1 MSTSIPS
8 VVGEAAAVGVWP
20 VVLLLGAIVLVTVIA
35 LVRANRDDVPRVFE
49 SFAGSFGFRKPLQ
62 RDVAENTGAGAH
74 DRVGTRADQGDD
86 RQSSAEVGSTQFEDE
101 R

>member
-8 VVGEAAAVGVWP
+8 VVGEAASLGVWP

-62 RDVAENTGAGAH
+62 RDVAGKVDAGAH
-74 DRVGTRADQGDD
+74 DRVGTRADQSD

-101 R
+101 G